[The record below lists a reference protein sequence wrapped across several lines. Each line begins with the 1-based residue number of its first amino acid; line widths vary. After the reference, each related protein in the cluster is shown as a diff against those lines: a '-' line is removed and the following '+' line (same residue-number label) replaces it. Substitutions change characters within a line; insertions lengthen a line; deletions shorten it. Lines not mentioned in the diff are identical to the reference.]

1 MNIDNQLKNCN
12 MTIDGRG
19 YAGRLKTVTPPK
31 LTMKTEEFRG
41 GGMDAP
47 IEIDMGME
55 KLELSATLGSV
66 DPELLKSWGL
76 TQGASPSITIR
87 GALESEFGAAARVEI
102 RCSGKI
108 AEVDHG
114 DWKPGDPA
122 ELKFRQ
128 SVTRYEYRHNG
139 ELLHKID
146 VQNMIRI
153 VNGVDQLAEQRAA
166 LGV

>member
-12 MTIDGRG
+12 LFIDGRG
-19 YAGRLKTVTPPK
+19 YAGRLKMVALPK
-31 LTMKTEEFRG
+31 LTVKTEEFRG

-55 KLELSATLGSV
+55 KIELSATLSSV

-76 TQGASPSITIR
+76 TQGASPSIVVR
-87 GALESEFGAAARVEI
+87 GALESEFGAAARVEA
-102 RCSGKI
+102 RSSGKI
-108 AEVDHG
+108 VEIDHG
-114 DWKPGDPA
+114 DWTPGEPA

-128 SVTRYEYRHNG
+128 TVVRYEYRHNG
-139 ELLHKID
+139 EVLQKID

-153 VNGVDQLAEQRAA
+153 IDGVDRLAEQRAA